1 MRIEEISSSKEMRE
15 ILDEFADSFIP
26 PLYETVENISL
37 YAEKLAEN
45 SKNLV
50 ICHNDEKLGFIC
62 FYANDLKSKRAF
74 ISLICVKEKYQ
85 KNGYATVLLKKMFE
99 FCKDSMSSVELEV
112 YADNVKA
119 IEFYKKNGFQKIEK
133 QPGNPKTFFMRK
145 AL

>member
-26 PLYETVENISL
+26 SLYETVENIPL

-50 ICHNDEKLGFIC
+50 ICHNDEKVGFIC
-62 FYANDLKSKRAF
+62 FYANDLKNKKAF
-74 ISLICVKEKYQ
+74 ISLICVKEEYQ

-133 QPGNPKTFFMRK
+133 QSGNPKTFFMRK